1 MTRVLISGGGIGG
14 LACALTL
21 ERRGLEPV
29 VLERAP
35 LLEALGAGIQISPN
49 ACAVLADLDLLEP
62 LAARAFEPAAIQ
74 VEDGRRGTPLVRVP
88 LKPAARERYGYPYLN
103 VHRGDLHEVLAG
115 AVASRA
121 PSSVHLDAE
130 VIEVGQ
136 DARGVWATLADGREL
151 GGDLLIAA
159 DGVHSTIRN
168 ALLGGDNARFTGH
181 VAYRMVVPR
190 EAFGADPPPPTI
202 TLRLGPHGHV
212 VSYWVRG
219 GELYNVVAI
228 IESDWSNE
236 GWRIP
241 ADADELR
248 LAFRAW
254 HPSLRRI
261 FDAAADVHKWA
272 LLDRPVPDTWAIG
285 RIALLGDACHAMLPY
300 LAQGAA
306 MAIEDAAVLG
316 AALARENDVSRA
328 LRSYEA
334 ARKPRVTRVHAEVT
348 TNARRFHAD
357 GLIARVR
364 RNRAL
369 RVAARKG
376 GDAPLKQFDWLY
388 RPHER
393 EGECPTRQSDR
404 ATGSRSS

>member
-14 LACALTL
+14 LTSALSL
-21 ERRGLEPV
+21 ERHGLEPV

-35 LLEALGAGIQISPN
+35 RLEALGAGIQISPN
-49 ACAVLADLDLLEP
+49 ACVVLDDLDLLDP
-62 LAARAFEPAAIQ
+62 LAARAFEPAALEI
-74 VEDGRRGTPLVRVP
+74 EDGRRGATLVRIP
-88 LKPAARERYGYPYLN
+88 LKPAARERYGQPYLN
-103 VHRGDLHEVLAG
+103 VHRGDLHEILAG

-121 PSSVHLDAE
+121 PSSVHLDAD
-130 VIEVGQ
+130 VVGVGQ
-136 DARGVWATLADGREL
+136 DVGGVRARLADGREFH
-151 GGDLLIAA
+151 GDALIAA

-168 ALLGGDNARFTGH
+168 AVLGSDSARFTGH

-190 EAFGADPPPPTI
+190 DAFGGDAPPPTI

-219 GELYNVVAI
+219 GELYNIVAI
-228 IESDWSNE
+228 IESDWSDE

-241 ADADELR
+241 ADVDELR

-254 HPSLRRI
+254 NPALQRI
-261 FDAAADVHKWA
+261 FDTAIDVHKWA

-316 AALARENDVSRA
+316 EALARETDISRA
-328 LRSYEA
+328 LHSYEA
-334 ARKPRVTRVHAEVT
+334 ARKPRVSRVHNEAT
-348 TNARRFHAD
+348 RNARRFHVD
-357 GLIARVR
+357 GLIARTV

-369 RVAARKG
+369 RVAARAG
-376 GDAPLKQFDWLY
+376 GDSALEQFDWLY
-388 RPHER
+388 QAHASGDDASPVLR
-393 EGECPTRQSDR
+393 
-404 ATGSRSS
+404 

>member
-1 MTRVLISGGGIGG
+1 MTRVLITGGGIGG
-14 LACALTL
+14 LACALSL
-21 ERRGLEPV
+21 ERHGLEPV

-35 LLEALGAGIQISPN
+35 RLEALGAGIQISPN
-49 ACAVLADLDLLEP
+49 ASAVLADLDLLEP

-74 VEDGRRGTPLVRVP
+74 IEDGRRGATLVRVP
-88 LKPAARERYGYPYLN
+88 LEPAARERYGYPYLN

-136 DARGVWATLADGREL
+136 DVRGVWATLADGREL

-190 EAFGADPPPPTI
+190 EALGADPPPPTI

-228 IESDWSNE
+228 IESDWSDE

-241 ADADELR
+241 ADVEELR
-248 LAFRAW
+248 VAFRAW
-254 HPSLRRI
+254 NPALQRI
-261 FDAAADVHKWA
+261 FDAAVDVHKWA
-272 LLDRPVPDTWAIG
+272 LLDRPVPDTWAFG

-306 MAIEDAAVLG
+306 MAIEDAAVI
-316 AALARENDVSRA
+316 AEALARESDTPRA

-334 ARKPRVTRVHAEVT
+334 ARRPRVTRVHTEAT
-348 TNARRFHAD
+348 RNARRYHAD
-357 GLIARVR
+357 GLIARTVR
-364 RNRAL
+364 NGVL
-369 RVAARKG
+369 RVAARAG
-376 GDAPLKQFDWLY
+376 GDAVLRQFDWLY
-388 RPHER
+388 QPH
-393 EGECPTRQSDR
+393 
-404 ATGSRSS
+404 GSGDDASPVLR